1 MSPISYQG
9 PMAVDERQ
17 KRTHSQSMDS
27 NLGVGQP
34 GLTVASI
41 LSGKGDEIY
50 TATPH
55 LTAKEVIAELARLR
69 IGALVVVDS
78 SNAPIGII
86 TERDIVRSAEAKGP
100 EMFETLVEAIM
111 TADPKT
117 CHPEDKIETVMKRM
131 TEGGFR
137 HMPVTEAGKPV
148 GLISIRDVVRHR
160 MREIEYENLKMKQA
174 IVG

>member
-17 KRTHSQSMDS
+17 KRTHSQSMES
-27 NLGVGQP
+27 NLGIGQP
-34 GLTVASI
+34 GLTVESI
-41 LSGKGDEIY
+41 LSGKDDEIY

-55 LTAKEVIAELARLR
+55 LTAKEVIADLARLR

-137 HMPVTEAGKPV
+137 HMPVTDAGKLV

-160 MREIEYENLKMKQA
+160 MLEIEYENLKMKQA